1 MKKYVMFSLVLV
13 VLSTAFTSCH
23 KTDAYDPDRPE
34 EDARQ
39 LYDRNFLAY
48 VGGTINAKVDWGFGQ
63 TARTRSFTREDYTP
77 TVTLDPKGY
86 SDEFNYKAFQTIQE
100 YFPEGGVCK
109 SDKWTNFEFQEN
121 CSFFDVHIIYS
132 HTTKND
138 EIGFYYYDPANQ
150 TFEDHVKVPLYNIV
164 QDGQSDLGEYLQFN
178 RDETGGNWFSVYYN
192 DGYSIWNDDTP
203 AQRIRTRVYVVDL
216 KANYHFGFYVTNI
229 GPNGEKGKTYYTNQ
243 YLNENETQYSGAA
256 IGDVPVENLGMSYI
270 FGLTDDDVADCN
282 FLFEIPQIGIDGK
295 YPTLIRPEKITP
307 PDPPAPE
314 PEWHRIIAEDLNA
327 HDVDHDGDQDD
338 TDFDFNDVV
347 LDVALTETGAK
358 CILQAAGATLKI
370 RINGDDRLEVHD
382 MFGVDQGVMVN
393 THAEKKGLAHADKDP
408 VEFDLTGSFSSISDI
423 KLEVYKKVD
432 NKWKWLELTAPVGRP
447 SCKIAVK
454 IDFEWPDERESLK
467 VKYPDFLNY
476 VQNNQDV
483 EDWWRQMNNP

>member
-1 MKKYVMFSLVLV
+1 M
-13 VLSTAFTSCH
+13 
-23 KTDAYDPDRPE
+23 
-34 EDARQ
+34 
-39 LYDRNFLAY
+39 
-48 VGGTINAKVDWGFGQ
+48 I
-63 TARTRSFTREDYTP
+63 
-77 TVTLDPKGY
+77 
-86 SDEFNYKAFQTIQE
+86 
-100 YFPEGGVCK
+100 
-109 SDKWTNFEFQEN
+109 
-121 CSFFDVHIIYS
+121 
-132 HTTKND
+132 
-138 EIGFYYYDPANQ
+138 
-150 TFEDHVKVPLYNIV
+150 
-164 QDGQSDLGEYLQFN
+164 
-178 RDETGGNWFSVYYN
+178 
-192 DGYSIWNDDTP
+192 
-203 AQRIRTRVYVVDL
+203 
-216 KANYHFGFYVTNI
+216 
-229 GPNGEKGKTYYTNQ
+229 
-243 YLNENETQYSGAA
+243 
-256 IGDVPVENLGMSYI
+256 
-270 FGLTDDDVADCN
+270 
-282 FLFEIPQIGIDGK
+282 
-295 YPTLIRPEKITP
+295 PTLT
-307 PDPPAPE
+307 
-314 PEWHRIIAEDLNA
+314 LMML
-327 HDVDHDGDQDD
+327 
-338 TDFDFNDVV
+338 

>member
-34 EDARQ
+34 EDARK

-48 VGGTINAKVDWGFGQ
+48 VGGTINEHVDWGFGR
-63 TARTRSFTREDYTP
+63 TAANARAKTRAEAPRVY
-77 TVTLDPKGY
+77 LDESGKGY
-86 SDEFNYKAFQTIQE
+86 STEFKKDFFSTVME
-100 YFPEGGVCK
+100 YFTEGEECK
-109 SDKWTNFEFQEN
+109 STEWTNYEFVEN
-121 CSFFDVHIIYS
+121 APFHNVRLIYS
-132 HTTKND
+132 NTSMAD
-138 EIGFYYYDPANQ
+138 EVGLYYYDPATETYLDAKEVTLIENIHNGVSDYFQ
-150 TFEDHVKVPLYNIV
+150 YNWY
-164 QDGQSDLGEYLQFN
+164 DEGGEWRNPKPDSGYKIW
-178 RDETGGNWFSVYYN
+178 TGGADRIHCKTFTVYMEE
-192 DGYSIWNDDTP
+192 T
-203 AQRIRTRVYVVDL
+203 
-216 KANYHFGFYVTNI
+216 YHFGFYVRNKDTDGNVH
-229 GPNGEKGKTYYTNQ
+229 TYYTNR
-243 YLNENETQYSGAA
+243 YKNEDDLTQSAL
-256 IGDVPVENLGMSYI
+256 IGDVAVGNIPQTYV
-270 FGLTDDDVADCN
+270 FGLND
-282 FLFEIPQIGIDGK
+282 DGK
-295 YPTLIRPEKITP
+295 PGYELLLAMIKAGRGEPDHYPTLIRPEKIIP
-307 PDPPAPE
+307 PDPPALV
-314 PEWHRIIAEDLNA
+314 WHRIIAEDLNA

-370 RINGDDRLEVHD
+370 RVNGDDRLEVHD

>member
-34 EDARQ
+34 EDARK

-48 VGGTINAKVDWGFGQ
+48 VGGTINEHVDWGFGRT
-63 TARTRSFTREDYTP
+63 TANARAKTRAEAPRVF
-77 TVTLDPKGY
+77 LDESGKGY
-86 SDEFNYKAFQTIQE
+86 STEFKKNFFSTVME
-100 YFPEGGVCK
+100 YFPEGENCK
-109 SDKWTNFEFQEN
+109 SDKWTNYEFVEN
-121 CSFFDVHIIYS
+121 APFHNVRLIYS
-132 HTTKND
+132 KTSAND
-138 EIGFYYYDPANQ
+138 EVGIYYYDPATETYEDALEVTLIENIKDGVSNYFQYNQ
-150 TFEDHVKVPLYNIV
+150 YDEGGEWIDPLP
-164 QDGQSDLGEYLQFN
+164 
-178 RDETGGNWFSVYYN
+178 NW
-192 DGYSIWNDDTP
+192 GYSIWTV
-203 AQRIRTRVYVVDL
+203 AKAERIHCKTFTVYM
-216 KANYHFGFYVTNI
+216 KENYYFGFYVRNKDTN
-229 GPNGEKGKTYYTNQ
+229 KTYYTNM
-243 YLNENETQYSGAA
+243 YKNEDEASHSAL
-256 IGDVPVENLGMSYI
+256 IGDVAVGNIPQSYV
-270 FGLTDDDVADCN
+270 FGLSDDGQPGCEL
-282 FLFEIPQIGIDGK
+282 LFAMIKAGTG
-295 YPTLIRPEKITP
+295 
-307 PDPPAPE
+307 E
-314 PEWHRIIAEDLNA
+314 PWHRIIAEDLNA

-423 KLEVYKKVD
+423 KLEVYKKVG
-432 NKWKWLELTAPVGRP
+432 NKWEWLELTAPVGRP